1 MSKNFDAVSRRA
13 GRAAVVVGFCA
24 AAVLFSITYFASTI
38 PSDAAICERTCAEDG
53 KRGELAYKYKGTD
66 RWNEGAGAHRMSL
79 QTVAYNFFAP

>member
-53 KRGELAYKYKGTD
+53 KRGELAYKYTKEQT
-66 RWNEGAGAHRMSL
+66 AGMRGRGPTECRCR
-79 QTVAYNFFAP
+79 Q